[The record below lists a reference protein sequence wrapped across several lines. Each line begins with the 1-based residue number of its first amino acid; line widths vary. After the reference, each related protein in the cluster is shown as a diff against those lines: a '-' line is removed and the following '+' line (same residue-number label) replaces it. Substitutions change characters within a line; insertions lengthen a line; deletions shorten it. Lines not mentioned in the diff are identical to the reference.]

1 MLILMVTIECPHCDE
16 ELEMED
22 DAVGL
27 FDCPYCSEEFEWGEE
42 EEDDE
47 DFFEGIDEVSPVK
60 NRGKNTPKSILVEY
74 PENPSLRITA
84 GVIFSIIMGI
94 NAISSLMLIFAGL
107 MVSQV
112 EEGIS
117 DATGGAAESSIGA
130 IIILIGVVMLALYS
144 TGVYFGVQMSRGK
157 FSALIVCSVITV
169 VSLIMTIISWANE
182 NTDECLKTEMGPFG
196 PECVEYGSPAF
207 PVLSVII
214 WAVIIA
220 MFASLIYVPKFRS
233 QFH

>member
-1 MLILMVTIECPHCDE
+1 MLDFMVTIECPHCDE

-27 FDCPYCSEEFEWGEE
+27 FDCPYCSEEFEWEE
-42 EEDDE
+42 KKTMKTSLKELMKLAPLR
-47 DFFEGIDEVSPVK
+47 IEV
-60 NRGKNTPKSILVEY
+60 KNTPKSILVEY

-117 DATGGAAESSIGA
+117 DATAGAAESSIGA

-144 TGVYFGVQMSRGK
+144 TGVYFGVQMSKGK

-169 VSLIMTIISWANE
+169 VSLIMTIISWVNE

-207 PVLSVII
+207 PVFSVII

>member
-1 MLILMVTIECPHCDE
+1 MLDFMVTIECPHCDE

-22 DAVGL
+22 DAFGL
-27 FDCPYCSEEFEWGEE
+27 FDCPYCGEEFEWGEE
-42 EEDDE
+42 E

-60 NRGKNTPKSILVEY
+60 NRGKNTTESILVEY
-74 PENPSLRITA
+74 PDNPSLRITA
-84 GVIFSIIMGI
+84 GVVFSIIMGI
-94 NAISSLMLIFAGL
+94 NAISALMLIFGGL

-117 DATGGAAESSIGA
+117 DATCGAVESEIGVVL
-130 IIILIGVVMLALYS
+130 ILIGVVMLALYS
-144 TGVYFGVQMSRGK
+144 MGVYFGVQMSKGK
-157 FSALIVCSVITV
+157 FSALIVCAVITA
-169 VSLIMTIISWANE
+169 VSLFMTIISWMNE
-182 NTDECLKTEMGPFG
+182 RTDECLRTEEGPFG

-214 WAVIIA
+214 WIVIMA
-220 MFASLIYVPKFRS
+220 MFASLIFMPKFRS